1 LSNSE
6 SRYKRVVVAVD
17 GSKFG
22 DKALSDAIELC
33 RLSGAKLMIVN
44 VVQEFPSMYM
54 SVAEGMVPQPA
65 IDDYYKAARR
75 FSDHLLKRSL
85 KKAQESGVVAET
97 SSLDAPS
104 PGEAIVEYAEKQGV
118 DLVVVGTR
126 GLTGLKRVL
135 LGSVSR
141 AVVEHAHCNVMV
153 SR

>member
-1 LSNSE
+1 MSKSE
-6 SRYKRVVVAVD
+6 IHYRKVVAAVD

-22 DKALSDAIELC
+22 ERAFSDAVELC
-33 RLSGAKLMIVN
+33 RLSGAKLMVVH

-75 FSDHLLKRSL
+75 FSEHVLRKCL
-85 KKAQESGVVAET
+85 KKAEESGVTAET
-97 SSLDAPS
+97 VSLDAPS
-104 PGEAIVEYAEKQGV
+104 PGEAIVEYAEKQGA
-118 DLVVVGTR
+118 DLIVVGTR
-126 GLTGLKRVL
+126 GLTGLKRAL

-141 AVVEHAHCNVMV
+141 TVAEHAHCSVLI